1 LKKIST
7 FVNEKEYKRF
17 KARAEKLQM
26 TPYAVAKK
34 LVKEFLEDQKA
45 VASIVIYGFMF
56 YAYAYMAIV
65 FF

>member
-1 LKKIST
+1 LKTIITK
-7 FVNEKEYKRF
+7 VNEKEYKIF
-17 KARAEKLQM
+17 KARAEKMKM

-45 VASIVIYGFMF
+45 VASLVIYGFMF
-56 YAYAYMAIV
+56 YAYAYMAVV